1 MLLWKY
7 LSSTGRPHFLPH
19 TQVPY
24 LKSSGS
30 TTREGVFLPNRAV
43 GRSEI
48 PGGASSSEVGIICSS
63 QLEIG
68 ICQKLRGYIA
78 APPPAPLVFTALPY
92 HVVWHENSNICR
104 FWSQS
109 TNPTFF
115 HENLLFVFICSNRIF
130 VRDIVTS
137 KKRNHEFTKCLLKPL
152 EWKGLTCF

>member
-1 MLLWKY
+1 MSLFYSDIYFSLVSFFFVKRTFLFIWLAYCVLLWKY

-48 PGGASSSEVGIICSS
+48 PGGASSSEVGIICSP

-78 APPPAPLVFTALPY
+78 APPCPFSVYGPAISRGMA
-92 HVVWHENSNICR
+92 
-104 FWSQS
+104 
-109 TNPTFF
+109 
-115 HENLLFVFICSNRIF
+115 
-130 VRDIVTS
+130 
-137 KKRNHEFTKCLLKPL
+137 
-152 EWKGLTCF
+152 WKL